1 MTTNHEPEP
10 IEHVDGQEQLPTSP
24 LTTGPNGE
32 IPTEA
37 TPLADA
43 APAPASPDP
52 GASPGATPG
61 EDDSRPEPP
70 PVTDVPYA
78 PEYVVPDPATQAQLD
93 AQVPDDPTPLPDD
106 GSDEGD
112 DTPAGT

>member
-32 IPTEA
+32 IPTEPS
-37 TPLADA
+37 PLAAPPDAETATAPDA
-43 APAPASPDP
+43 AAP
-52 GASPGATPG
+52 GASSD
-61 EDDSRPEPP
+61 DDSRPEPP